1 MIAVMVFCSA
11 LGQNSTE
18 QPSGI
23 QRKLHVVGTAH
34 LDTQWRWTIQQT
46 INEFVPS
53 TFRDNFRLMDIYPDY
68 VFSFEGA
75 FRYMLLRE
83 YFPDQYAKLSKY
95 VSSGQWRVAGS
106 WVDAVDVNLPSF
118 ESLVRNCLYGNGFFK
133 QEFGQTSR
141 DIFLPD
147 CFGFGY
153 ALPSIAAHCG
163 LNSFSTQKLS
173 WGSAYGVPFDI
184 GVWQGVDGSSI
195 VAGLNSSDYTG
206 KIRTDLSRDS
216 AWTAR
221 ADSLGQRSGSYVA
234 YRYFGT
240 GDTGGSPDS
249 LSVDWLSKSIHSD
262 GPMQIIS
269 SPSDTLADMFTADK
283 LAKLPH
289 YRGELLMTRH
299 GAGCYTSQAAMK
311 RWNRKNELL
320 ADATERASVI
330 ASVVAGYEYPTET
343 LRDTW
348 VRFLWHQFHDDLTG
362 TSIPEAY
369 EFSWNDEILCQ
380 NRFASML
387 EDAVGAT
394 TAMLDTRT
402 EGVPI
407 VVFNPLSIDRTD
419 VVEATV
425 DFDVGKDSFTYI
437 RVAGPSGP
445 EVPSQIPPASQ
456 QSSTT
461 LFRYPRHRDKP
472 IGEDYVHS
480 KSGKVKVTFVATVP
494 ATGYAVFDVRSGFR
508 PTDKVSELSVT
519 PRLLE
524 NTRYKVTLDDNGDVV
539 SIFDEEVGRELL
551 SGPIQFQLLFD
562 KPKQWPAWE
571 IMYDDIMAKPQA
583 VLGAPSSIK
592 VVENGPARAAIEI
605 IRSHGHSKFRT
616 RISLSNGD
624 GPVEFKNTIDWYEK
638 ETLLKVAFPFASA
651 NDSVTYD
658 LGLGTIK
665 RGPNHEKL
673 YEVPGHQWADMT
685 AENGEFGA
693 AVLNDC
699 KYGWDHPEK
708 NVLRL
713 TLIHTPGVFESW
725 AWVGDQS
732 SQDMGR
738 HEFTFAVCGH
748 KGDVSQSDVAWQ
760 AARLNQPLLAFQAP
774 KHDGKLGK
782 TCSLL
787 SVSSD
792 DVFVNAVKKSESSDD
807 IVVRVRELSGTGV
820 DNAKI
825 TFAKSILSARE
836 INGFEETV
844 GDAVFQGKELTVSLT
859 PYQPKAFAVKLQE
872 SDSDLRT
879 KTQFAS
885 VSLPFDLDCISGD
898 DNRKDGDIDGHG
910 NCLVAELLPDTVWF
924 RGVPFVIGPTNAG
937 AKNAVSC
944 TGQAIDLPKGEHDIL
959 HLLACAVNGPTLGRC
974 TIGAETP
981 VSLLQDYCIPL
992 GQWNNR
998 INSGRFSENPDGIA
1012 PAYVN
1017 RQPVAWYGS
1026 HRHSQGEN
1034 EAYRFTYLYDVP
1046 LKIPQGATSLRLP
1059 IKQNI
1064 RVFAATVVKSTIDNV
1079 TPAQPLY
1086 DEAEA
1091 AIAIVNVD
1099 SVDFAGHAT
1108 ISMTTPNPRANIR
1121 YALDG
1126 KAPDQGSHH
1135 YEMPFAI
1142 DSSTTIKAQAILA
1155 GIDSS
1160 FVTTVTCR
1168 KLMPV
1173 DAVPTV
1179 ESEPGLNCTYY
1190 EGSWSKLPDF
1200 DTVKAVRQ
1208 FVADQCVLPE
1218 FARQEDFGLVFYG
1231 FFNAPTEGMY
1241 EFIISSDDGSRL
1253 YIGDSLLID
1262 NDGLHGSGDMTG
1274 HVVLKPGLH
1283 PFTLRMFQ
1291 CKGGR
1296 DLNAWVSGPGIVR
1309 EQLGPTRLS
1318 HATTANR

>member
-1 MIAVMVFCSA
+1 MIAVMVSCSA

-46 INEFVPS
+46 INEFVPN
-53 TFRDNFRLMDIYPDY
+53 TFRENFRLMDIYPDY

-195 VAGLNSSDYTG
+195 VAGLNASDYTG

-216 AWTAR
+216 AWTAK
-221 ADSLGQRSGSYVA
+221 ADSLGQKSGLYVG

-249 LSVDWLSKSIHSD
+249 LSVDWLFKSMHSD
-262 GPMQIIS
+262 GQMQIVS
-269 SPSDTLADMFTADK
+269 SPSDTLADMFTADE

-330 ASVVAGYEYPTET
+330 ASVMAGYDYPTET

-348 VRFLWHQFHDDLTG
+348 IRFLWHQFHDDLTG

-407 VVFNPLSIDRTD
+407 VVYNPLSIDRTD
-419 VVEATV
+419 VMEVTV
-425 DFDVGKDSFTYI
+425 DFGVEPDFVRVIGPNGEIIPAQYI
-437 RVAGPSGP
+437 HEEGFRSTEEIEYWEDMLNTFPLPRRKGSLRVIFAPS
-445 EVPSQIPPASQ
+445 VPSLGFAIYDIQP
-456 QSSTT
+456 
-461 LFRYPRHRDKP
+461 
-472 IGEDYVHS
+472 
-480 KSGKVKVTFVATVP
+480 
-494 ATGYAVFDVRSGFR
+494 VRSPR
-508 PTDKVSELSVT
+508 KEIPVISVT
-519 PRLLE
+519 TQSLE
-524 NTRYKVTLDDNGDVV
+524 STRYKVMLNDDGDVV
-539 SIFDEEVGRELL
+539 SIYDKQIDRELL
-551 SGPIQFQLLFD
+551 SGPIQFQMLFD

-571 IMYDDIMAKPQA
+571 IMYDDIMAKPIA
-583 VLGAPSSIK
+583 ILSGPAEIK
-592 VVENGPARAAIEI
+592 VVENGPARVAIEVT
-605 IRSHGHSKFRT
+605 RSTEHSKFRT
-616 RISLSNGD
+616 RISLSDDD
-624 GPVEFKNTIDWYEK
+624 GPVVFNNTVDWYEK

-665 RGPNHEKL
+665 RGLNHEKL

-685 AENGEFGA
+685 SESGEFGA

-748 KGDVSQSDVAWQ
+748 KGDVSQSDVPWQ
-760 AARLNQPLLAFQAP
+760 AARLNQPLIAFQAP

-782 TCSLL
+782 SYSLL

-792 DVFVNAVKKSESSDD
+792 DVLVNAVKKAESSDE
-807 IVVRVRELSGTGV
+807 IVVRVRELNGTGV
-820 DNAKI
+820 DNARI
-825 TFAKSILSARE
+825 TFDRSIISARE
-836 INGFEETV
+836 INGVEETV
-844 GDAVFQGKELTVSLT
+844 GNTVFNGKELTVSLT
-859 PYQPKAFAVKLQE
+859 PYQPMAFAVKLQR
-872 SDSDLRT
+872 SDANLQS
-879 KTQFAS
+879 KTQWAS
-885 VSLPFDLDCISGD
+885 VPLPFDLDCISSD

-924 RGVPFVIGPTNAG
+924 RGVPFVIGPTEAG
-937 AKNAVSC
+937 LKNAISC
-944 TGQAIDLPKGEHDIL
+944 NGQTVNLPEGHHDDL
-959 HLLACAVNGPTLGRC
+959 HLLACSVNGPSKGRFIVG
-974 TIGAETP
+974 TDTSELWI
-981 VSLLQDYCIPL
+981 QDYAMPL

-998 INSGRFSENPDGIA
+998 LVSGELGNDIYGIA
-1012 PAYVN
+1012 PAYIN

-1026 HRHSQGEN
+1026 HRHNNGEN
-1034 EAYRFTYLYDVP
+1034 EAYKFTYLYDVP
-1046 LKIPQGATSLRLP
+1046 LKILEGATTLTLPNNESIKILAGTAVSSLYDDVVPVQP
-1059 IKQNI
+1059 ICDETK
-1064 RVFAATVVKSTIDNV
+1064 ATVALVS
-1079 TPAQPLY
+1079 
-1086 DEAEA
+1086 
-1091 AIAIVNVD
+1091 VD
-1099 SVDFAGHAT
+1099 SIDFAGRAMVT
-1108 ISMTTPNPRANIR
+1108 MNTPNPGAEINYTLSTDSTYPLSRA
-1121 YALDG
+1121 L
-1126 KAPDQGSHH
+1126 
-1135 YEMPFAI
+1135 YERPLFI
-1142 DSSTTIKAQAILA
+1142 DTTTTIRARAILKGA
-1155 GIDSS
+1155 DDA

-1168 KLMPV
+1168 RLLPIE
-1173 DAVPTV
+1173 AVPMEKT
-1179 ESEPGLNCTYY
+1179 EPGLNCTYY
-1190 EGSWSKLPDF
+1190 EGSWSKLPEF
-1200 DTVKAVRQ
+1200 DTVKPVHE
-1208 FVADQCVLPE
+1208 FVADRCILPE
-1218 FARQEDFGLVFYG
+1218 FARQEDFGLVFDG